1 MALSSTQLGL
11 IITAADTERALCG
24 EFCSMVWHFTLGE
37 RSTLARITFPPRRQ
51 LNMSSNVKYIGLD
64 VHKEAISIAVLNG
77 AGKLVM
83 ESILETKAVTLVQFL
98 QGLRGELH
106 VTLEEGT
113 WAAWLYDVLKPRVHE
128 VIVCNP
134 RRNALLKEGSK
145 SDRVDARK
153 LAELLRAGMLRAV
166 YHGEHGLRTLRE
178 LARTYQTI
186 SKDLKRVMNR
196 LKALYRSWGIPCM
209 GTQVYAPRYREPWLN
224 KIAQAGVR
232 RRAELFYQHLDAL
245 QVLRRRVR
253 AELLVESRKHKA
265 VKLLRQIP
273 CIGPIRA
280 ARLLALMQTPHR
292 FRSKRQLW
300 TYSGLGVETHD
311 SAQHRYVDGRLQRCK
326 RPQQVRGLNQNH
338 NHEMK
343 EIFKSTA
350 TSASRCAGPFGDVY
364 AGLLAKGMKP
374 EMARLTLARKI
385 AAITLTLWK
394 KGASFDAEYVKPQA
408 A

>member
-1 MALSSTQLGL
+1 
-11 IITAADTERALCG
+11 
-24 EFCSMVWHFTLGE
+24 
-37 RSTLARITFPPRRQ
+37 
-51 LNMSSNVKYIGLD
+51 MSSNVKYIGLD

-196 LKALYRSWGIPCM
+196 LKALYRSWGIPCT
-209 GTQVYAPRYREPWLN
+209 GTQVYAPRYREQWLN

-350 TSASRCAGPFGDVY
+350 TSASRCAGPFGDAY